1 MSAAM
6 IPQVRHR
13 PDPDESLASSAAMH
27 VARSRPPVPNSQKS
41 HKTNRT
47 ASRRTM
53 SPPSYLDPAKLH
65 SGDREL
71 ASAGAAASLAHAGY
85 TTHQINKVETEH
97 PLRNPE
103 LTAASCQAAS
113 QAGRS
118 QAVRNAK
125 TSEQKHISH
134 ENERPKSDAGAM
146 LAATDA
152 ISHSRKRAVSAP
164 AVSSDGNHSS
174 HAMTAASA
182 SHKMFSGSG
191 SGSAPVRGE
200 SKVETPLDARKVHAT
215 AMANI
220 RREFQPERKGSLH
233 KQAVEVARQM
243 FSTAPQADAAT
254 ASIYS
259 RRRREPKPLARPLT
273 LHETAQKLASE
284 RLAMMDDQHRAFR
297 DYYSAAIP
305 PRRQRSFYSR
315 FRKRAA
321 SDSGVVDIDNEQS
334 VKAQPRMTTLQSRK
348 DKAYAEKRARDH
360 ESLMKAARKNADA
373 TLDDVDRRIYESTGR
388 SQSRMV
394 DKAKTRTVDDEDL
407 VPVPIGAGQ
416 FVAQEEV
423 DRLAK
428 SKTKPAV
435 DDVMRRLEEQRA
447 KVIEEELDEREAI
460 RQQGLEKEREEEAR
474 RSIQEA
480 KEDEKRS
487 IKRPKGTKKILDRLS
502 KPLGVDLFRRKSSKA
517 RGKFPAKDE
526 EDAASGAPTDHQTQQ
541 NVEVDGWAQVPEKQ
555 NPSIPHTPTHS
566 AGEAS
571 QSILLEPPRESLS
584 RQPTTASNKSQS
596 GVSEKSSSQSKLQS
610 RKKRDGKEMEPT
622 PSGES
627 GNINGSEPGE
637 ESTKRKTAPATA
649 RTATA
654 PMVVSVNGRKA
665 PDNGPAYIEARPALP
680 QWSSS
685 IESPRAVRERQQDHG
700 GGLSRRLSMKAR
712 WNLRLFG
719 KSSRR
724 TASDGTQGSFEVQR
738 ERGIAQRGAPATTA
752 GGVEVPPEPLR
763 TVPSQNSSVNT
774 PTNPSKF
781 TENL

>member
-13 PDPDESLASSAAMH
+13 PDADESLA
-27 VARSRPPVPNSQKS
+27 RSRPLVPNSEKS
-41 HKTNRT
+41 HKINRT
-47 ASRRTM
+47 ASHRTM

-134 ENERPKSDAGAM
+134 ENKSDAGAM

-182 SHKMFSGSG
+182 SHKMFSGS
-191 SGSAPVRGE
+191 APVRGD

-220 RREFQPERKGSLH
+220 RREFQPERNGSLH

-243 FSTAPQADAAT
+243 FSTAPQADAAAT
-254 ASIYS
+254 SIYS

-284 RLAMMDDQHRAFR
+284 RLATMDDQHRAFR

-321 SDSGVVDIDNEQS
+321 SDSGLVDIDNEQS
-334 VKAQPRMTTLQSRK
+334 VKARPRMTTLQSRK

-388 SQSRMV
+388 SQSRVV
-394 DKAKTRTVDDEDL
+394 DKAKTLTVDDEDL

-435 DDVMRRLEEQRA
+435 DDVMRRLEEQQA

-474 RSIQEA
+474 R
-480 KEDEKRS
+480 
-487 IKRPKGTKKILDRLS
+487 PKGTKKILDRLS

-517 RGKFPAKDE
+517 RCKVPAKDE

-555 NPSIPHTPTHS
+555 SPPISHTPTHS

-610 RKKRDGKEMEPT
+610 RKKRDGKEVEPT
-622 PSGES
+622 PSGEL
-627 GNINGSEPGE
+627 GNINGSEPAE

-649 RTATA
+649 RATTA

-665 PDNGPAYIEARPALP
+665 PDNGPAYMEARPALP

-685 IESPRAVRERQQDHG
+685 IESPRAVREQQQDHG

-724 TASDGTQGSFEVQR
+724 TASDGTQDSFEVQR

-752 GGVEVPPEPLR
+752 GGMEVPPEPLR